1 MLHVS
6 HTTWKLLILGGSA
19 LVLLMLAEVAAAR
32 TALDR
37 GALQQPTPIEEAID
51 PTWDLRP
58 PAAPGTESVR

>member
-32 TALDR
+32 GELDR
-37 GALQQPTPIEEAID
+37 GALQTPAPVEEAID
-51 PTWDLRP
+51 PTSDLRP
-58 PAAPGTESVR
+58 PAAPGMESVR